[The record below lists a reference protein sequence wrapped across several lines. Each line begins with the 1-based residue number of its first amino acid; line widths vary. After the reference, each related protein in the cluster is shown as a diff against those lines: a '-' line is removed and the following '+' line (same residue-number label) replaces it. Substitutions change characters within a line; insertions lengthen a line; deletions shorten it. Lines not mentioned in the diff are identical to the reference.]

1 MRYINNGPFLIILSQ
16 LKAHKQGL
24 DYCGKHKMLIIII
37 DSVFYINVFK
47 GACSTFYITLHL

>member
-1 MRYINNGPFLIILSQ
+1 MVHFLLILFQ